1 MGIKNGGVKKG
12 PVIIEQVAIC
22 KNSQEV
28 TSKKNGMNKDISNT
42 KTIGLDSDI
51 NIKSATN
58 MGPLHYLPIQ
68 IQVAMFGH
76 WHQRGLSIW
85 KVRRIYYCGPCQ
97 RNKSGRKEWISHGG
111 GKVLGSVRE
120 PWSNTAVGVRINTI
134 TSGHYHKAF
143 YLRGSDKEVKF
154 LGEKLNPYCTAVKSW
169 WIAFVVHVSETQVD
183 SICGDS

>member
-28 TSKKNGMNKDISNT
+28 TSKKNGMNKIISNT

-58 MGPLHYLPIQ
+58 MGPLHYMPIQ

-76 WHQRGLSIW
+76 
-85 KVRRIYYCGPCQ
+85 
-97 RNKSGRKEWISHGG
+97 
-111 GKVLGSVRE
+111 
-120 PWSNTAVGVRINTI
+120 
-134 TSGHYHKAF
+134 
-143 YLRGSDKEVKF
+143 
-154 LGEKLNPYCTAVKSW
+154 
-169 WIAFVVHVSETQVD
+169 
-183 SICGDS
+183 